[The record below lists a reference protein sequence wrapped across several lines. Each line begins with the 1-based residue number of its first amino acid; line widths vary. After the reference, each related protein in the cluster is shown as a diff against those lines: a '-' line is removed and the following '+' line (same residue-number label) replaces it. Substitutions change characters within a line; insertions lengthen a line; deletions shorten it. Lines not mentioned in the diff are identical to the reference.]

1 MPAAHGLGP
10 VEEALL
16 SRYRFLLTDAE
27 SMLLVVELEE
37 GRLVPADKLLR
48 RRVCRAADTAE

>member
-1 MPAAHGLGP
+1 

-37 GRLVPADKLLR
+37 GRLLPADKLLR
-48 RRVCRAADTAE
+48 RRVFRAADTAE